1 MFKALHEAWICKD
14 CLFESAGLSLLP
26 EKVWVGCLVHFGL
39 LFLATKSIHSPQ
51 EVETGFEILCHQHS
65 QVLEQVAGR
74 KRPVWAA
81 FTLDP
86 FFFFLRKGGP
96 REAAVAILF
105 WDDFHACFGWS
116 KLVAELHAFV
126 YPIIMRGKAFCGS
139 SFLSSAHGIGQVT
152 YVDFHRLYP
161 SNVEC

>member
-1 MFKALHEAWICKD
+1 MVEWDAEMGHMFKALHEAWICKD

-86 FFFFLRKGGP
+86 FFFF
-96 REAAVAILF
+96 
-105 WDDFHACFGWS
+105 
-116 KLVAELHAFV
+116 
-126 YPIIMRGKAFCGS
+126 
-139 SFLSSAHGIGQVT
+139 
-152 YVDFHRLYP
+152 
-161 SNVEC
+161 